1 MSKTTKKFS
10 PEVRARAVRIVL
22 DHEGEH
28 PSRWAAALSISAK
41 IGCSAHTL
49 LDWVKRVEV
58 DSGRRAGMPSDMAEK
73 LKALEWENRELRQ
86 ANQILRKASASF
98 ACAQRQSLAQSSTAG
113 SSHDRF
119 Y

>member
-1 MSKTTKKFS
+1 MSKTTNKFS
-10 PEVRARAVRIVL
+10 PEVRARAVRMVL

-58 DSGRRAGMPSDMAEK
+58 DSGKRAGVPSDMAEK
-73 LKALEWENRELRQ
+73 LKALERENRELRQ
-86 ANQILRKASASF
+86 ANEILRKGWDYF
-98 ACAQRQSLAQSSTAG
+98 ACTQRVSPTRSSTAG

-119 Y
+119 H

>member
-1 MSKTTKKFS
+1 MSKTTNKFS
-10 PEVRARAVRIVL
+10 PEVRARAVRMVL

-58 DSGRRAGMPSDMAEK
+58 DSGKRAGVPSDMAEK
-73 LKALEWENRELRQ
+73 LKALEQENRELRQ
-86 ANQILRKASASF
+86 ANDILRKASAYI
-98 ACAQRQSLAQSSTAG
+98 ACAQRSLPTWSSTAG

-119 Y
+119 H

>member
-1 MSKTTKKFS
+1 MSKTTNKFS
-10 PEVRARAVRIVL
+10 PEVRARAVRMVL

-49 LDWVKRVEV
+49 LDWVKRAEV
-58 DSGRRAGMPSDMAEK
+58 DSGKRAGVPSDMAEK
-73 LKALEWENRELRQ
+73 LKALERENRELRQ
-86 ANQILRKASASF
+86 ANEILRKGLDYF
-98 ACAQRQSLAQSSTAG
+98 ACAQRDLPSWSSTAG

-119 Y
+119 H